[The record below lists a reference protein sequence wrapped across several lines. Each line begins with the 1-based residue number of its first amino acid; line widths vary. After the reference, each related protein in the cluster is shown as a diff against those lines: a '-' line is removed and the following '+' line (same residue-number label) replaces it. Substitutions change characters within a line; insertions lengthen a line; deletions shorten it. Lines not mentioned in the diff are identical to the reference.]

1 MKKVIVFAANGFIG
15 NELLDFFLAKENYQV
30 IAVARKEIKK
40 NAPNFKSVLWDGVN
54 LGAWKNELENADLL
68 LNLTGRS
75 VNCRYTAD
83 NKTEIYQSRIFSV
96 RAIGKAISECENP
109 PKVWMNFASATIY
122 MHSYVPNDEENGI
135 IGSGFSVDVCKR
147 WEETFFEQNTP
158 QTRKINFR
166 TAIVLG
172 KSGGVFPVLKKLSKR
187 GLGGTMGNG
196 KQYFSWIHIEDLCR
210 VVEFIFQNENLEGTF
225 NLSAPNPI
233 PNKELQK
240 LIRKGNLFSLNI
252 PQPKFILELGA
263 RLIKTETELILKS
276 RFVVPTR
283 LVDAH
288 FKFIHSNIET
298 CIASFC

>member
-15 NELLDFFLAKENYQV
+15 NELVDYFLYKADYCV
-30 IAVARKEIKK
+30 IAIARKEIKK
-40 NAPNFKSVLWDGVN
+40 SASNFKSLIWDGHSV
-54 LGAWKNELENADLL
+54 GDWKNELENADLI
-68 LNLTGRS
+68 LNLAGRS
-75 VNCRYTAD
+75 VNCRYTED

-96 RAIGKAISECENP
+96 RAIGKAISECKNP

-147 WEETFFEQNTP
+147 WEKVFYEQDTP
-158 QTRKINFR
+158 NTRKINFR

-172 KSGGVFPVLKKLSKR
+172 KSGGVYPVLKKLSKR

-210 VVEFIFQNENLEGTF
+210 IVEFIFDRQKLEGTF
-225 NLSAPNPI
+225 NLSAPHPI

-240 LIRKGNLFSLNI
+240 CIRKGNFFSLNI

-283 LVDAH
+283 LLKENFV
-288 FKFIHSNIET
+288 FNYSNIST
-298 CIASFC
+298 CIDSFT

>member
-15 NELLDFFLAKENYQV
+15 NELLDFFIAKENFKV
-30 IAVARKEIKK
+30 IAIARKEIKK
-40 NAPNFKSVLWDGVN
+40 NSTNFKSIIWDGVN
-54 LGAWKNELENADLL
+54 LGTWKTELENADLL

-75 VNCRYTAD
+75 VNCRYNAD

-96 RAIGKAISECENP
+96 RAIGKAISKCKIP

-122 MHSYVPNDEENGI
+122 IHSYVPNDEENGI

-147 WEETFFEQNTP
+147 WEETFYEQNTP

-187 GLGGTMGNG
+187 GLGGTMGSG
-196 KQYFSWIHIEDLCR
+196 KQYFSWIHIDDLCR
-210 VVEFIFQNENLEGTF
+210 VVEFIFQNENLAGTF

-240 LIRKGNLFSLNI
+240 LIRKSNLFSINI
-252 PQPKFILELGA
+252 PQPKFILEFGA
-263 RLIKTETELILKS
+263 RLIKTETELIIKS
-276 RFVVPTR
+276 RFVVPAR
-283 LVDAH
+283 LLDLDFN
-288 FKFIHSNIET
+288 FKYENIET
-298 CIASFC
+298 CLSSLK